1 MKNSILTL
9 LLLAGALGAKDP
21 LFLLH
26 EVDKENSES
35 VSVMD
40 MDRDGK
46 PDVLS
51 GRFWYRAPDWAK
63 TEFLEPRLGRPTTNC
78 MELVID
84 VNQDGFPD
92 LVATNWDK
100 TGIWYYENPKQPG
113 APWKGVKILDTVT
126 IEGIVKVD
134 IDGDGTPDLLP
145 SHWTDQPV
153 YWVQI
158 KNGKFTRRP
167 VGPNGAGHG
176 MGYADIDGDGK
187 KDIITA
193 RGWHRQINIEKD
205 QWEFHPDFQI
215 EEGSLPL
222 LTYDLNGDKLTDVI
236 YGEAHRYGLFWLEQK
251 MTNGMRSW
259 VNHVIDD
266 TYSQIH
272 VIALADIN
280 GDGRLE
286 LIAGKRYRAHDNADP
301 GAFDPISINYYT
313 IEAGKEPRFTRY
325 PIAFNS
331 IAGAGMQV
339 EILDLDG
346 DGDLDLV
353 FAGKSG
359 QYWFENLLID
369 KVPKN
374 TRDILFNRYPS
385 RR

>member
-1 MKNSILTL
+1 MRRIIFTL
-9 LLLAGALGAKDP
+9 LLFAAELAAREP

-26 EVDKENSES
+26 QIDIENSES
-35 VSVMD
+35 VSIMD

-46 PDVLS
+46 FDVLS
-51 GRFWYRAPDWAK
+51 GRFWYKWPDWVK
-63 TEFLEPRLGRPTTNC
+63 TEYLEPRLGRPTTNC
-78 MELVID
+78 TELVID
-84 VNQDGFPD
+84 VNQDGYPD

-100 TGIWYYENPKQPG
+100 TGIWYYENPRQPG
-113 APWKGVKILDTVT
+113 TTWKGVKILETVT
-126 IEGIVKVD
+126 IEGIIAFD
-134 IDGDGTPDLLP
+134 LDGDGIPDILP

-153 YWVQI
+153 YWIQI
-158 KNGKFTRRP
+158 KDGKFIRRP

-193 RGWHRQINIEKD
+193 RGWHQQINLEKD
-205 QWEFHPDFQI
+205 QWEFHPDFHI

-222 LTYDLNGDKLTDVI
+222 LTYDLNGDGLIDVI

-251 MTNGMRSW
+251 MVNGARSW
-259 VNHVIDD
+259 ITHVIDD

-280 GDGRLE
+280 GDGKPE

-313 IEAGKEPRFTRY
+313 IEAGKEPKFIRY

-331 IAGAGMQV
+331 IAGAGMQLQ
-339 EILDLDG
+339 IADLDG
-346 DGDLDLV
+346 DGDLDIV
-353 FAGKSG
+353 VGGKSG

-369 KVPKN
+369 KVPKG

-385 RR
+385 KR